1 MALVGRVWGWV
12 KPVLSYR
19 PWGSR
24 KGAKELELEKES
36 ELERVEREKA
46 KEGERKML
54 LKIEELGPVKGAVVN
69 KCTPQRWWQALP
81 LIRWYWRNPEQSETV
96 KNITHVPLKET
107 DCSGNVYSM
116 APSGPLDATPTA
128 LFKKNPKWD
137 HVILPEHY
145 DISFNF
151 LRHLFDLFVVGFLY
165 VSSPAVR
172 VCLDVFGL
180 KGALKLWIHG
190 MALFL
195 VSVSGMGL
203 LLWLVQ
209 AYLPQ
214 FALVYGVLQALVIS
228 VSVKQSLMAKA
239 EGEIEGQPE
248 ETEDKVGTVLDSS
261 DGERESE
268 EKEGGRAKEE
278 GRVPISDVVF

>member
-1 MALVGRVWGWV
+1 MSLVGRAWGWV
-12 KPVLSYR
+12 KPVLYYR

-24 KGAKELELEKES
+24 KGAKELELAKER

-54 LKIEELGPVKGAVVN
+54 LKIEELGPVKGAVIN
-69 KCTPQRWWQALP
+69 KSSPQRWWQALP
-81 LIRWYWRNPEQSETV
+81 LIRWYWRNPEQPEPV
-96 KNITHVPLKET
+96 KNITPIPLKEA
-107 DCSGNVYSM
+107 DFSGSVYSM
-116 APSGPLDATPTA
+116 APSRSLDTAPPA
-128 LFKKNPKWD
+128 LFKKTPKWD

-165 VSSPAVR
+165 VSSPVVR

-239 EGEIEGQPE
+239 EGEIEGQPGE
-248 ETEDKVGTVLDSS
+248 REDKEGTVLDSS
-261 DGERESE
+261 EGETERELESE
-268 EKEGGRAKEE
+268 EKEEGGAH
-278 GRVPISDVVF
+278 ISDAVF